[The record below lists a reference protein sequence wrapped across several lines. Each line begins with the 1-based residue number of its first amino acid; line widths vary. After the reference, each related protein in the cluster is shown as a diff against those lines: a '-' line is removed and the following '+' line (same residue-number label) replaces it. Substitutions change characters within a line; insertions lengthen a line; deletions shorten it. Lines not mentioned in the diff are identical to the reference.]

1 MSISYLKEHI
11 NDYLLG
17 RISKETLNNNL
28 DALHHEVILR
38 LKDDLY
44 FEDLFLSALLP
55 HLTTLPEQA
64 YNDEELRLLLK
75 ALDNGQPF
83 CLSCFITVS
92 PRHLNDHD
100 LKVLCLGEDYLKK
113 GELPESPLFKNK
125 RYEFEIPKTLP
136 SLMSKDLL
144 YLLWMAKK
152 PEWVLFRKGL
162 DRDDLKSKIER
173 QISLLSGMQTAFVQV
188 GVDHASVI

>member
-1 MSISYLKEHI
+1 MSIPYLKEHI

-17 RISKETLNNNL
+17 RISKETLNHDL

-83 CLSCFITVS
+83 CLSCFITLS

-100 LKVLCLGEDYLKK
+100 LKVLCLAEDYLKK
-113 GELPESPLFKNK
+113 GELPESPLFENK

-162 DRDDLKSKIER
+162 DRDDLKSKIEK
-173 QISLLSGMQTAFVQV
+173 QVSLLSGMQTAFVQI